1 MLTRFDHLSQPH
13 ALLMTA
19 DVLDLV
25 CDRTAVG
32 RLEMRQ
38 CFRERFAWDI
48 NAEHLGGN
56 PGHDVGRESQ
66 PADVER
72 RIARRLAAERI
83 EMRGE
88 VAEISVRPDER
99 IGGGDV
105 AKIIKS

>member
-1 MLTRFDHLSQPH
+1 
-13 ALLMTA
+13 
-19 DVLDLV
+19 
-25 CDRTAVG
+25 
-32 RLEMRQ
+32 MRQ

-99 IGGGDV
+99 IGGGDIFEV
-105 AKIIKS
+105 LDFTERFGGPGAWGLGARGCNCDWGGEVP